1 MEHYPY
7 SIALK
12 LNHVLLCKLSHNI
25 HFDFAACSM
34 HNTIYYTL
42 SYDIE
47 SGSEIKPCNK
57 INKPLVVYRFT
68 GNVMTSITALHTL

>member
-12 LNHVLLCKLSHNI
+12 FNHVLLCKLLRNI

-34 HNTIYYTL
+34 HNTIYYTFFGQ
-42 SYDIE
+42 E
-47 SGSEIKPCNK
+47 
-57 INKPLVVYRFT
+57 R
-68 GNVMTSITALHTL
+68 